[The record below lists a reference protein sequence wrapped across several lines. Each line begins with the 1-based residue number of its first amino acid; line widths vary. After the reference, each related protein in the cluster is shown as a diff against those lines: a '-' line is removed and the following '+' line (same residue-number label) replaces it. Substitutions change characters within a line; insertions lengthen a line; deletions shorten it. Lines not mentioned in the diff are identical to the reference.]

1 MIKAIKIAILYWL
14 QQALRL
20 FCPHDHCVESQR
32 HHALVCPTC
41 ALAVRV
47 KDRLSELCGM
57 QAIYKIRKCD
67 LCFDPLDDQGQKSG
81 VHLACAERE
90 NARQDAIEAEYGV

>member
-1 MIKAIKIAILYWL
+1 MIKAIKIALLYWL

-20 FCPHDHCVESQR
+20 FCPHSHHIESLRIQ
-32 HHALVCPTC
+32 ASVCPTC
-41 ALAVRV
+41 GLARTIHN
-47 KDRLSELCGM
+47 RLGELCGM

-67 LCFDPLDDQGQKSG
+67 LCFEPLSDRETG

-90 NARQDAIEAEYGV
+90 NARG